1 MMRLS
6 RLVPMVAMVVPASA
20 WATSE
25 AEAEH
30 IRLAEE
36 MRKLAA
42 RNAWR
47 GVEAKYTG
55 MLELE
60 KKGVQITV
68 EDHLL
73 GVQAARQL
81 GSVYD
86 VFLRL
91 TAANTLE
98 PSDELAGQIAAIEA
112 SYGLVKL
119 DVDDKFKEDFG
130 FKPDRMPLDPS
141 KRKAIEVAQKK
152 VAEGRKFIGMLP
164 VGRYT
169 LATQS
174 FDVSPGVEDRLE
186 VYIGP
191 VRRNKNKGAK
201 KDEGNM
207 AVREREGFRVDVGPQ
222 FTRMGGTT
230 VDDSGGTVS
239 ASADIA
245 ASASL
250 GGRAGLGYEFFLK
263 KGWSFMIEGGWH
275 GGFAGSTDGSTSPDL
290 NVAVQDP
297 ASKGIQSVY
306 GWAAPTWY
314 YDDLAITIGPT
325 YSYVRAQAVS
335 VDPDVDGAF
344 TGNLTCGG
352 ATASIFY
359 GLFDTPGIANSRS
372 GFSAAAGVFVS
383 KSMMTFPWAQV
394 AFTIAPEG

>member
-1 MMRLS
+1 
-6 RLVPMVAMVVPASA
+6 
-20 WATSE
+20 
-25 AEAEH
+25 
-30 IRLAEE
+30 
-36 MRKLAA
+36 
-42 RNAWR
+42 
-47 GVEAKYTG
+47 
-55 MLELE
+55 
-60 KKGVQITV
+60 
-68 EDHLL
+68 
-73 GVQAARQL
+73 
-81 GSVYD
+81 
-86 VFLRL
+86 
-91 TAANTLE
+91 
-98 PSDELAGQIAAIEA
+98 
-112 SYGLVKL
+112 
-119 DVDDKFKEDFG
+119 
-130 FKPDRMPLDPS
+130 
-141 KRKAIEVAQKK
+141 
-152 VAEGRKFIGMLP
+152 
-164 VGRYT
+164 
-169 LATQS
+169 
-174 FDVSPGVEDRLE
+174 
-186 VYIGP
+186 
-191 VRRNKNKGAK
+191 
-201 KDEGNM
+201 
-207 AVREREGFRVDVGPQ
+207 
-222 FTRMGGTT
+222 MGGTT